1 MNKEN
6 RVQIILISILISFL
20 SLIVFLKQIPLKP
33 GTIEYLAWP
42 VGTMNFDFFSFYK
55 SRILILFTAFILPIT
70 AINKWGKIEWKNY
83 YLFLLIYILF
93 AILSSIF
100 SPFPQLAYNGVAD
113 RYESLSVLIAYIMLF
128 FVVSISISNEKDLKP
143 ILIGV
148 TIVSIGVGLI
158 GIFQYY
164 GYDIFTFDFGR
175 KLILP
180 KNLEHLAKNLRFKFQ
195 KYQIYSTLYNPNYVG
210 SFMSLTIFFGIGMY
224 LYHKNIKK
232 IFWYFY
238 TLLMFANLVGCR
250 SRGGFTGFILALFI
264 FSIFYFKFILKNI
277 KQLIVLFLSI
287 ILVFYIM
294 NVSDKADKVLIKKYS
309 TYFDNS
315 DIGLRDLYVVG
326 NTAIIRDK
334 DTILKIENIDN
345 KKVVFLDKNNNQIK
359 TEIKNKTIYLLDDD
373 YKKFRFELKKG
384 ALNFKYGDTHFEYLL
399 ILTDNT
405 FKTIDNH
412 NKIMP
417 ILTVPHVK
425 AFEGYEKMG
434 SFRIYNWSRTIPII
448 KDTIILGYGPDAF
461 SIVFPQKDYFGKLI
475 SYGTKGI
482 IVDKPH
488 NMYLQIAV
496 NTGVISL
503 FALLGLFLHFFI
515 KFIKNKNS
523 ISNNNFPIFISHF
536 IGLGIIAYLITAI
549 FNDSV
554 VSVAPLFWVLFG
566 SWYGIAEIKNT

>member
-20 SLIVFLKQIPLKP
+20 SLVVFLKKIPLKP

-42 VGTMNFDFFSFYK
+42 VSNINYDFFSFYK
-55 SRILILFTAFILPIT
+55 SRILILFVAFALPIT
-70 AINKWGKIEWKNY
+70 AINKWGKIDWKNH
-83 YLFLLIYILF
+83 YLFLFIYILF
-93 AILSSIF
+93 AILSAVF

-128 FVVSISISNEKDLKP
+128 FIINNSISNEKDLKS

-148 TIVSIGVGLI
+148 TIVSIGVALI

-164 GYDIFTFDFGR
+164 GYDIFSSNFGR

-180 KNLEHLAKNLRFKFQ
+180 KDLEYLAKNLRFKFQ

-210 SFMSLTIFFGIGMY
+210 SFMTLTIFLGIGMY
-224 LYHKNIKK
+224 LYHTNIKK

-250 SRGGFTGFILALFI
+250 SRGGFTGFIFSLLI
-264 FSIFYFKFILKNI
+264 FSIFYFKFILKNF
-277 KQLIVLFLSI
+277 KQLLFLFLSI
-287 ILVFYIM
+287 ILVFYLM

-309 TYFDNS
+309 TYFDNF
-315 DIGLRDLYVVG
+315 DTGLRDLYIEG

-334 DTILKIENIDN
+334 NTTLKIENIDN
-345 KKVVFLDKNNNQIK
+345 TKVVFLDINNNQIK
-359 TEIKNKTIYLLDDD
+359 TKIKTNTIYLLDDN
-373 YKKFRFELKKG
+373 YKNFRFELKKN

-399 ILTDNT
+399 ILMDNT
-405 FKTIDNH
+405 FKTVDNH

-425 AFEGYEKMG
+425 LLEGYEKMG

-448 KDTIILGYGPDAF
+448 KDTLILGYGPDTF

-475 SYGTKGI
+475 SYGTKSI
-482 IVDKPH
+482 LIDKPH

-503 FALLGLFLHFFI
+503 IALIGLFLHFFI
-515 KFIKNKNS
+515 KFIKNRVSIQSNS
-523 ISNNNFPIFISHF
+523 FPIFISHF
-536 IGLGIIAYLITAI
+536 IGLGIIAYLITAT

-554 VSVAPLFWVLFG
+554 VSVAPLFWTFFG
-566 SWYGIAEIKNT
+566 SWYGILELKK